1 VKISAGNV
9 YNGEV
14 LTVNHGAVNDE
25 VEIMLN
31 GGNARLTSIIT
42 NKSVRQLG
50 LETGKKVV
58 AVFNPTCVVLLK
70 DACGV
75 KFSARNQLG
84 GTVTSVKEGV
94 VNAQVF
100 VRLDCGESLSAMVA
114 IDMLKGLE
122 LEAGARVT
130 AIIKASH
137 IILGAR

>member
-31 GGNARLTSIIT
+31 GSSARLTSIIT

-50 LETGKKVV
+50 LETGKKVA
-58 AVFNPTCVVLLK
+58 AVFNPTSVVLLK

-75 KFSARNQLG
+75 KFSARNQLD

-114 IDMLKGLE
+114 IDTLKGLE

-130 AIIKASH
+130 ALIKASH
-137 IILGAR
+137 VFLGVQ